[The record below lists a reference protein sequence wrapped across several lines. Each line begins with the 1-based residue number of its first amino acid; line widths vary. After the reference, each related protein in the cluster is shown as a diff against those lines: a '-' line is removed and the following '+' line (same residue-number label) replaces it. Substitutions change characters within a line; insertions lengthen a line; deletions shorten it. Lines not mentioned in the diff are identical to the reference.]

1 MVYVGKDQG
10 AQMASEAERYPSVV
24 ERKLV
29 TILSADVAEYS
40 RLMAE
45 DEEHTL
51 RIFREHTHTFRA
63 LVDMHHGRIFNTAGD
78 ALLAEFTSPIEAVRC
93 ATDIQA
99 ALRTR
104 NDLLPRNRQVRFRIG
119 VNLGDVMMQGSDLL
133 GDGVNV
139 AARLQGAAEPGGICI
154 SGSVYDQIRNKL
166 SLSIESLGER
176 RFKNIPQPVRT
187 FTIAGTEDD
196 RLFVPAPKK
205 SSFAPGLLLKSAV
218 AALPRLSL
226 SRGLMVK
233 SGIAGLA
240 LLVLAGGYWAY
251 SSYKPS
257 PTHLSK
263 VGPKSTATAPLN
275 VTTLDIQSS
284 ALLADAQ
291 RLHRP
296 QEEIDSL
303 TDSNTQM
310 VALAK
315 QLHEMGTT
323 KIGDRTKA
331 RALFAQMKTLAV
343 DMSHNEATAL
353 QHAAAPLWR
362 DLEKPPG
369 KSVAA
374 DAEAA
379 ITKAQQAKASLDNAV
394 AAVQQAQ
401 DGLLALKATSQA
413 LTAYDAFA
421 AACEAAA
428 PFYISARRSDF
439 SAVAAAAHSI
449 SDRLVALGRVDKP
462 WLLASHARKDAY
474 QTLSSNATQA
484 QSQVAELDELQR
496 RVDAATSLKKISA
509 AMSRA
514 SSIKARL
521 NGLLANSNAA
531 YTIYNQ

>member
-1 MVYVGKDQG
+1 MT
-10 AQMASEAERYPSVV
+10 MANEADRRPSVV

-29 TILSADVAEYS
+29 TIMSADVAEYS

-45 DEEHTL
+45 DEEQTL
-51 RIFREHTHTFRA
+51 RIFREHSQTFRA

-104 NDLLPRNRQVRFRIG
+104 NDLLPRARQVRFRIG
-119 VNLGDVMMQGSDLL
+119 VNLGDVMMQDTDLL

-196 RLFVPAPKK
+196 RTFVPARKT
-205 SSFAPGLLLKSAV
+205 SSLAPGLLVKSAV
-218 AALPRLSL
+218 AFLSSL
-226 SRGLMVK
+226 SIRRGLLVK
-233 SGIAGLA
+233 SGVVGAS

-251 SSYKPS
+251 STYKPS
-257 PTHLSK
+257 PAHQSK
-263 VGPKSTATAPLN
+263 ALPKPTVIPPAN
-275 VTTLDIQSS
+275 VTVLDIQAS

-303 TDSNTQM
+303 TDSNNQIA
-310 VALAK
+310 ALAS
-315 QLHEMGTT
+315 QLRKFST
-323 KIGDRTKA
+323 KGGDRAKV
-331 RALFAQMKTLAV
+331 RPLFAQIKTLAV

-353 QHAAAPLWR
+353 QHAGAQLWR

-369 KSVAA
+369 KAMAA
-374 DAEAA
+374 DAAAA
-379 ITKAQQAKASLDNAV
+379 IAKAEQAKTNLDNTI
-394 AAVQQAQ
+394 AAAQQAQ
-401 DGLLALKATSQA
+401 DGTVSLKATGQA
-413 LTAYDAFA
+413 LAAYDAFA
-421 AACEAAA
+421 ADCEAVA
-428 PFYISARRSDF
+428 PFYVSARRSDF
-439 SAVAAAAHSI
+439 AVLAAAAHNI
-449 SDRLVALGRVDKP
+449 SDRVVALGRVSKP
-462 WLLASHARKDAY
+462 SWLFSSRARKDAY
-474 QTLSSNATQA
+474 QTLSSNATEA
-484 QSQVAELDELQR
+484 QSQVAQVDELER
-496 RVDAATSLKKISA
+496 RAGAATSLRKINA
-509 AMSRA
+509 AISRA
-514 SSIKARL
+514 SSIKAKL
-521 NGLLANSNAA
+521 NSLLDNSNAA
-531 YTIYNQ
+531 YSVYNQ